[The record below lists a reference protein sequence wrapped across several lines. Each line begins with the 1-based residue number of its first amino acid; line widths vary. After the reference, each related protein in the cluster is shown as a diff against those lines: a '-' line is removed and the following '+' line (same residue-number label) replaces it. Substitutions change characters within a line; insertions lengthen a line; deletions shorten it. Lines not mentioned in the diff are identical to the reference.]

1 MAGGEDATM
10 RHRICFLDQE
20 VMDLP
25 SGRAALVCNKEGF
38 RMPNKREKIVRQGEE
53 TKVEKRELI
62 RKYFT

>member
-1 MAGGEDATM
+1 M

-20 VMDLP
+20 VMDLLLA
-25 SGRAALVCNKEGF
+25 GRRSFAI
-38 RMPNKREKIVRQGEE
+38 KRASECLTSVKRLLDREE